1 MIRKPDAFIVGAPK
15 CGTTAMD
22 RYLAGHPDV
31 FTARKEMHLFGPD
44 LQFGSQFY
52 RRDPYAYLQ
61 EFSGWNGQRRIGES
75 SVWYLFS
82 TQAARE
88 MKAFSPN
95 ARVIIMLREP
105 AEMLHSLYNSFRFDA
120 NENLPTFEAALA
132 AEEDRRAGRKIPSRT
147 YLAQGLA
154 YRETARYTDQ
164 VKRYFD
170 VFGRERVHVIIYD
183 DLAADTAAAYQATL
197 EFLEVDSRRTGI
209 DFGRINGAQE
219 VKSLALRSVLRNPLL
234 CSTVLAVRPYLPRA
248 LFGAMQKFEA
258 GLRNFNCRPAK
269 RPPISPELRSRLK
282 REFAPEVERLGELLG
297 RDLTHW
303 SRDDSEQKP
312 RPKTTSP
319 ARVEKDS
326 NFVDAAWK

>member
-1 MIRKPDAFIVGAPK
+1 
-15 CGTTAMD
+15 MD

-31 FTARKEMHLFGPD
+31 FMARKEMHHFGAD
-44 LQFGSQFY
+44 LRFGSQFY

-61 EFSGWNGQRRIGES
+61 EFSAWNGQQRVGES

-82 TQAARE
+82 AQAARE
-88 MKAFSPN
+88 IKEFSPD

-105 AEMLHSLYNSFRFDA
+105 AEMLHSLYHSFRFDA

-132 AEEDRRAGRKIPSRT
+132 AETDRRAGRAIPSQT

-170 VFGRERVHVIIYD
+170 VFGRERVHVIVYD
-183 DLAADTAAAYQATL
+183 DLAVDTAAAYRATL

-209 DFGRINGAQE
+209 DFGRINGSQE
-219 VKSLALRSVLRNPLL
+219 VKSQALRSVLRNPLL
-234 CSTVLAVRPYLPRA
+234 CSTVLAVRPFLPPG
-248 LFGAMQKFEA
+248 LFSAMQKVESS
-258 GLRNFNCRPAK
+258 LRNFNCRPAK
-269 RPPISPELRSRLK
+269 KSPLTPETRRQLK
-282 REFAPEVERLGELLG
+282 VEFAPEVERLSELLG

-303 SRDDSEQKP
+303 SRDDSQPNP
-312 RPKTTSP
+312 RTKGASP
-319 ARVEKDS
+319 TRDGKDS
-326 NFVDAAWK
+326 NLVNVAWK

>member
-1 MIRKPDAFIVGAPK
+1 VIRKPDVFIVGAPK

-31 FTARKEMHLFGPD
+31 FMARKEMHLFGAD
-44 LQFGSQFY
+44 LRFGSQFY

-61 EFSGWNGQRRIGES
+61 EFSDWNGQQRVGES

-82 TQAARE
+82 RQAARE
-88 MKAFSPN
+88 MKEFSPN

-105 AEMLHSLYNSFRFDA
+105 AEMLHSLYHSFRFDA
-120 NENLPTFEAALA
+120 NEDLPTFEGALG
-132 AEEDRRAGRKIPSRT
+132 AEEDRRAGRGIPSQT

-183 DLAADTAAAYQATL
+183 DLGADTAAAYRATL

-209 DFGRINGAQE
+209 DFGRINGSQE
-219 VKSLALRSVLRNPLL
+219 VKSRVLRSVLRNPLL
-234 CSTVLAVRPYLPRA
+234 CSTVLAVRPFLPRA
-248 LFGAMQKFEA
+248 VFSAMQMVES
-258 GLRNFNCRPAK
+258 GLRNLNCRPARK
-269 RPPISPELRSRLK
+269 APLTPELRRQLK
-282 REFAPEVERLGELLG
+282 REFAPEVERLSELLG

-303 SRDDSEQKP
+303 SRDDSEPKP
-312 RPKTTSP
+312 RAKETSP
-319 ARVEKDS
+319 APARKDS
-326 NFVDAAWK
+326 NLVDAAWK